1 MLAARWGNIPE
12 AKAARAGLLEVVRS
26 GDLDSAARMMRRRNA
41 DRLWEDALWEDAVS
55 PESEWKV
62 VGGGDDGSDDGNG
75 SSSSTTCRSGP
86 LVLRFSPRV
95 TGQPTGYELP
105 RGTPFKADHKVLD
118 AQGRL
123 WVRIAKQPATVADYQ
138 AATAQATSKKSDTA
152 NRSSSKNRWSIVVQ
166 SDSSGGGRAGEERK
180 SHLKS
185 MLVRVLGD
193 VFVQWP
199 RAGWEDRRAFDSA
212 FDASYASS
220 NQVVVLV
227 KNVESEANV
236 DRCVQQLCTR
246 VSEDGFEAV
255 KVQDYVIGSGRV
267 IPSGSASSGVASSS
281 LADLKHLSPPM
292 QGWLCVRPG
301 GPGTHPACV
310 SLGGPRCFGCGEA
323 FCVSADSDA
332 TGGGAPA
339 VVAAGT
345 GATPELAIGDRVLVK
360 RTLAPVVVVGFVAP
374 DQDIASPPSR
384 AIRQEGV
391 PASMESPRD
400 LSLAPLSVGAVVELS
415 PQLNTS
421 GICSGNGQLIAGN
434 VGTVVAV
441 STDSDDQQQYCVEV
455 KGKSR

>member
-1 MLAARWGNIPE
+1 VLAARWGNTPE
-12 AKAARAGLLEVVRS
+12 AKAERAGMLEVVRS

-41 DRLWEDALWEDAVS
+41 DRLWEDALWEDVVS

-62 VGGGDDGSDDGNG
+62 LDDDSA
-75 SSSSTTCRSGP
+75 SS
-86 LVLRFSPRV
+86 LVLRFSPRSTSQS
-95 TGQPTGYELP
+95 TGSELQ
-105 RGTPFKADHKVLD
+105 RGSRFTSGFEVLD

-123 WVRIAKQPATVADYQ
+123 WLHLAKRAATLADYQ
-138 AATAQATSKKSDTA
+138 AASSEA
-152 NRSSSKNRWSIVVQ
+152 NSSSYVLGSDKNRWSVVVQ
-166 SDSSGGGRAGEERK
+166 PDESGGRRAGEERK
-180 SHLKS
+180 RHLRS
-185 MLVRVLGD
+185 MLVGPLGD
-193 VFVQWP
+193 VFKQWQ
-199 RAGWEDRRAFDSA
+199 RAGWNSQRAFDSA
-212 FDASYASS
+212 FDASFAAL

-236 DRCVQQLCTR
+236 DHCVQQLRPR
-246 VSEDGFEAV
+246 VAAEGFEAV

-281 LADLKHLSPPM
+281 LVDLKHLSPPM

-345 GATPELAIGDRVLVK
+345 GATPELAIGDRMLVK

-374 DQDIASPPSR
+374 DQDISPSR
-384 AIRQEGV
+384 TKLQGINPSTDSTGEI
-391 PASMESPRD
+391 SS
-400 LSLAPLSVGAVVELS
+400 SLARTTLEPSAPISVGAVVELS
-415 PQLNTS
+415 THVEA
-421 GICSGNGQLIAGN
+421 NGADALGGPLIAGE
-434 VGTVVAV
+434 VGTVVEV
-441 STDSDDQQQYCVEV
+441 STDAADVQPYRVEV
-455 KGKSR
+455 DGKSWCVL

>member
-1 MLAARWGNIPE
+1 
-12 AKAARAGLLEVVRS
+12 
-26 GDLDSAARMMRRRNA
+26 
-41 DRLWEDALWEDAVS
+41 
-55 PESEWKV
+55 
-62 VGGGDDGSDDGNG
+62 
-75 SSSSTTCRSGP
+75 
-86 LVLRFSPRV
+86 
-95 TGQPTGYELP
+95 
-105 RGTPFKADHKVLD
+105 
-118 AQGRL
+118 
-123 WVRIAKQPATVADYQ
+123 
-138 AATAQATSKKSDTA
+138 
-152 NRSSSKNRWSIVVQ
+152 
-166 SDSSGGGRAGEERK
+166 
-180 SHLKS
+180 
-185 MLVRVLGD
+185 
-193 VFVQWP
+193 
-199 RAGWEDRRAFDSA
+199 
-212 FDASYASS
+212 
-220 NQVVVLV
+220 
-227 KNVESEANV
+227 
-236 DRCVQQLCTR
+236 

-281 LADLKHLSPPM
+281 LVDLKHLSPPM

-345 GATPELAIGDRVLVK
+345 GATPELAIGDRMLVK